1 MAVDIHE
8 LGDPA
13 QSYGVRRDGDPRLFL
28 YNQFQSLAENCVGT
42 QDHSALLY
50 LI

>member
-1 MAVDIHE
+1 MAFDIHE

-13 QSYGVRRDGDPRLFL
+13 QSYGVRDGGPRLFL
-28 YNQFQSLAENCVGT
+28 YYQFQSLAENCVGI
-42 QDHSALLY
+42 QDHSALPH